1 MSFATNLASSWNFSP
16 SELSYTCA
24 GQGWNVLRLTYSC
37 EHPIFLPENLLAE
50 ENRYPKSQQ
59 VLACAVHRHAYGSRG
74 SQWENSCEK
83 PAPEE
88 QLNLY
93 SKQRKRTEMDQR
105 DKLRRTANSKPCMQS
120 QCGCLWSE
128 SHGGKALSLQRM
140 LGSQRQDQRAVCWT
154 AQCVPTV
161 LSCQMVPKIWE

>member
-24 GQGWNVLRLTYSC
+24 GQGWNVLRLSYSC

-105 DKLRRTANSKPCMQS
+105 DKLRRTANS
-120 QCGCLWSE
+120 
-128 SHGGKALSLQRM
+128 
-140 LGSQRQDQRAVCWT
+140 
-154 AQCVPTV
+154 
-161 LSCQMVPKIWE
+161 